1 MPDEVYV
8 LAPVA
13 AYAAGLYTRA
23 PEEVYTPLLPL
34 RLYGDEWPRLL
45 ARPLGI
51 WADQVCSLPGG
62 ARSATSCLALRREG
76 GVQRTARD
84 ASKSG
89 YSVGVPLNAGLCA
102 GRGAGTVGVEE
113 CHITTLEL
121 SELMRGIHAVR
132 SNWSLR
138 AALTRPS
145 LRRRKD
151 MSMSSALALHRR
163 PPRSACAAAFAVALA
178 SAAALDALRRRR
190 APLLHRLPTPTS
202 AAVPA
207 RLHRTAGHEG
217 LMCPR
222 F

>member
-1 MPDEVYV
+1 M
-8 LAPVA
+8 
-13 AYAAGLYTRA
+13 
-23 PEEVYTPLLPL
+23 
-34 RLYGDEWPRLL
+34 
-45 ARPLGI
+45 
-51 WADQVCSLPGG
+51 
-62 ARSATSCLALRREG
+62 
-76 GVQRTARD
+76 
-84 ASKSG
+84 
-89 YSVGVPLNAGLCA
+89 
-102 GRGAGTVGVEE
+102 GVEE

>member
-1 MPDEVYV
+1 MLRMRP
-8 LAPVA
+8 
-13 AYAAGLYTRA
+13 GYTRA
-23 PEEVYTPLLPL
+23 PQRRCIL
-34 RLYGDEWPRLL
+34 RCCRCGCTAMSGRGCSRDLWAYGLTKCVPFL
-45 ARPLGI
+45 
-51 WADQVCSLPGG
+51 V

-76 GVQRTARD
+76 GVQRTPRD

>member
-1 MPDEVYV
+1 MRP
-8 LAPVA
+8 
-13 AYAAGLYTRA
+13 GYTRA
-23 PEEVYTPLLPL
+23 PQRRCIL
-34 RLYGDEWPRLL
+34 RCCRCGCTAMSGRGCSRDLWAYGLTK
-45 ARPLGI
+45 
-51 WADQVCSLPGG
+51 CSLPGG
-62 ARSATSCLALRREG
+62 ALRHELSSTSAGRGGTTNAARRFEKRVFGRRPTECWAMRREG
-76 GVQRTARD
+76 RGHCGCRR
-84 ASKSG
+84 
-89 YSVGVPLNAGLCA
+89 VPHHDT
-102 GRGAGTVGVEE
+102 RSF
-113 CHITTLEL
+113 

-207 RLHRTAGHEG
+207 RLHRTASPEG
-217 LMCPR
+217 LICAQGSRRVVANP
-222 F
+222 